1 MAVKAGE
8 QALINAKT
16 HPGEIDMVIVST
28 TTGEYTFPSLACIAQ
43 NELKLINAFCFDI
56 SAACTGFIYA
66 LDIAS
71 QYIHGGK
78 VNNVLLIAAEKLSN
92 VADFTDR
99 ATCVLFGDAAAAVVL
114 KKSGTGGLLSS
125 YLKSDGRG
133 AKRLICKNVQRES
146 PWQGEINDP
155 YQPSSNG
162 KLFMD
167 GKEVFKF
174 AVGAMLEAAE
184 KAIEQAGIDRSE
196 IAAVLP
202 HQANIRII
210 KNAAGKLGIDES
222 KYYYNIHK
230 YGNTSSATIPLLLHE
245 LLSENKLKQ
254 GDKVL
259 IIAFGGGLTYGAAVI
274 EV

>member
-1 MAVKAGE
+1 
-8 QALINAKT
+8 L
-16 HPGEIDMVIVST
+16 
-28 TTGEYTFPSLACIAQ
+28 
-43 NELKLINAFCFDI
+43 
-56 SAACTGFIYA
+56 AACTGFIYA
-66 LDIAS
+66 IDIAS
-71 QYIHGGK
+71 QYIYSGK

-99 ATCVLFGDAAAAVVL
+99 TTCVLFGDAAAALVL
-114 KKSGTGGLLSS
+114 KKSETGGLLSS

-133 AKRLICKNVQRES
+133 SKSLIYKNIQRKS

-155 YQPSSNG
+155 YQPEMNG
-162 KLFMD
+162 KLIMD

-174 AVGAMLEAAE
+174 AVGALLEAAE

-210 KNAAGKLGIDES
+210 KNAANKLGIDES

-245 LLSENKLKQ
+245 LLNENKLKQ

-259 IIAFGGGLTYGAAVI
+259 LVGFGAGLTYGSALLEI
-274 EV
+274 